1 MQQNM
6 AAAIFAESK
15 KELKSIFQN
24 AYLAVFTI
32 ISLLFNLFLW
42 FFILLSYQNIKDFTI
57 IHYSVLSGVDWVD
70 EKKNLFIYP
79 LIGSIIFLINFI
91 LIFYFY
97 RRQEKFI
104 FYSLAITTLLVNLVC
119 LVSFFLVRTL

>member
-1 MQQNM
+1 MQQSV

-15 KELKSIFQN
+15 KELKNIFQN
-24 AYLAVFTI
+24 VYLAVFTI

-57 IHYSVLSGVDWVD
+57 IHYSALSGVDWVD
-70 EKKNLFIYP
+70 EKKNLFVYP
-79 LIGSIIFLINFI
+79 LIGSVVFLINFI

-104 FYSLAITTLLVNLVC
+104 FYSLAITTLLINLVC
-119 LVSFFLVRTL
+119 LIGFFLVRTL